1 MSNGNYV
8 TSNGRIINI
17 DSLRQANETKRAVGN
32 IKLNARGDE
41 IDHRGKIVRPREQRL
56 QDFYDGVK

>member
-8 TSNGRIINI
+8 TASGRSINM
-17 DSLRQANETKRAVGN
+17 DSLRKANETKLVVGN

-41 IDHRGKIVRPREQRL
+41 VDHRGNITRSKEQRL
-56 QDFYDGVK
+56 QDFYNGEK